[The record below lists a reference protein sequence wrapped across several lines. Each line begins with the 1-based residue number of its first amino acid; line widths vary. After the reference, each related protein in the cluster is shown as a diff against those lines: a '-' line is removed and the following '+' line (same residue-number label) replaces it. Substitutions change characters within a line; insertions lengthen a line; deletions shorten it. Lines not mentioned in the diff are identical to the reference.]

1 MNQKSPPLQESF
13 RTSFT
18 QTFYSIIETAR
29 LNTAAMP
36 TLMALLML
44 LIIFYAWLKPL
55 PNTSVV
61 LSIEI
66 KALRFSLWINACSCN
81 ASRWVRVV

>member
-1 MNQKSPPLQESF
+1 M
-13 RTSFT
+13 SFT
-18 QTFYSIIETAR
+18 QTVLQHHQDCKVENA
-29 LNTAAMP
+29 AAMP